1 MFHNNYF
8 AEQPPTG
15 VSYERLVFLMLTF
28 SVPIPDKEK
37 KLTQIFIFIVLC
49 DASKAFI
56 KAFNAFINRFE
67 SPQKKIK
74 ICVDFHFNTT
84 FWNARGEKGW
94 KKG

>member
-28 SVPIPDKEK
+28 SVPIPEKEK

-67 SPQKKIK
+67 SPQRRKKIK

-84 FWNARGEKGW
+84 F
-94 KKG
+94 